1 MLVALIGLIGV
12 VIGSSIA
19 FFIDYKK
26 HKWKREEKIQ
36 ELFISEKMNRYKEL
50 INLLTELRYNISLAQ
65 LGEEVLRFP
74 KDKRIS
80 PEFCKNE
87 RDDNIKEQLRIAK
100 DIHERIEQ
108 LKIFVQKNSLFLSK
122 NVKIIF
128 WSNFYRLLSWKTR
141 VNIRNDKEL
150 AKEFP
155 DFFNDINK
163 TLDNLL
169 DLTKEAI
176 YKDLDNSNE
185 DILTIKELN
194 EIKNSNLVKKK

>member
-12 VIGSSIA
+12 VIGSSIT

-36 ELFISEKMNRYKEL
+36 ELFIIEKMNKYKEL
-50 INLLTELRYNISLAQ
+50 INLITELRYNIPLLH

-87 RDDNIKEQLRIAK
+87 LGDGIEEQLRIAQ

-108 LKIFVQKNSLFLSK
+108 LKIFGQNNSLFLSK
-122 NVKIIF
+122 NVKIVF
-128 WSNFYRLLSWKTR
+128 WSHFYRLLSWKTR

-150 AKEFP
+150 AKDFP
-155 DFFNDINK
+155 DFFDDINK

-169 DLTKEAI
+169 DLTKEEI
-176 YKDLDNSNE
+176 YKDLNNNSD
-185 DILTIKELN
+185 DILTIKELT
-194 EIKNSNLVKKK
+194 EIKNSNLVK

>member
-1 MLVALIGLIGV
+1 MLFALIGLSGV
-12 VIGSSIA
+12 VIGSLIT
-19 FFIDYKK
+19 FLIDYKK
-26 HKWKREEKIQ
+26 HQWKRGEKVQ
-36 ELFISEKMNRYKEL
+36 ELFIIEKMNRYKEL
-50 INLLTELRYNISLAQ
+50 INLLTELRYKIPLVQ

-87 RDDNIKEQLRIAK
+87 LDDDIKEQLRIAQ

-122 NVKIIF
+122 NVKIVF

-141 VNIRNDKEL
+141 VNIRNDKKL

-163 TLDNLL
+163 TLNNLL
-169 DLTKEAI
+169 DLTKEEI
-176 YKDLDNSNE
+176 YRDLNNNSD
-185 DILTIKELN
+185 DILTIEELT
-194 EIKNSNLVKKK
+194 EIKKANLAK

>member
-1 MLVALIGLIGV
+1 MLIALIGLIGV
-12 VIGSSIA
+12 FIGSSIT

-26 HKWKREEKIQ
+26 HRWKREEKIQ
-36 ELFISEKMNRYKEL
+36 ELFIIEKMSIYKEL
-50 INLLTELRYNISLAQ
+50 INLLSELRYNIPLVQ

-87 RDDNIKEQLRIAK
+87 LDEDIEEQLRIAREINK
-100 DIHERIEQ
+100 RIEHI
-108 LKIFVQKNSLFLSK
+108 KIFVQKNSLFLSK
-122 NVKIIF
+122 NVKIVF

-169 DLTKEAI
+169 DLTKEEI
-176 YKDLDNSNE
+176 YRDLNNNSD
-185 DILTIKELN
+185 DILTIEELT
-194 EIKNSNLVKKK
+194 EIKKANLVK

>member
-1 MLVALIGLIGV
+1 MLVAVIGLIGV
-12 VIGSSIA
+12 AIGA
-19 FFIDYKK
+19 FITFLIDFKK
-26 HKWKREEKIQ
+26 HQWKRGEKVQ
-36 ELFISEKMNRYKEL
+36 ELFIIERMNRYKEL
-50 INLLTELRYNISLAQ
+50 INLLTELRYNIPLVQ

-87 RDDNIKEQLRIAK
+87 LDDNIKEQLRIAQ

-122 NVKIIF
+122 NVKKIF
-128 WSNFYRLLSWKTR
+128 WSNFYRLLSWKTKL
-141 VNIRNDKEL
+141 NKRNDKEL
-150 AKEFP
+150 NDEFP
-155 DFFNDINK
+155 DFFKDINK

-176 YKDLDNSNE
+176 FKDLDNSNE

>member
-1 MLVALIGLIGV
+1 MLIALIGLIGV
-12 VIGSSIA
+12 VIGSSIT

-36 ELFISEKMNRYKEL
+36 ELFIIEKMNRYKEL
-50 INLLTELRYNISLAQ
+50 INLLTELRYNIPLVQ
-65 LGEEVLRFP
+65 LGEEVFRFP

-155 DFFNDINK
+155 YFFNDINK

-169 DLTKEAI
+169 DQTKEEI
-176 YKDLDNSNE
+176 YKDLNNNSD
-185 DILTIKELN
+185 DILTSEELT
-194 EIKNSNLVKKK
+194 EIKNSNLVK

>member
-1 MLVALIGLIGV
+1 MLIALIALIGVI
-12 VIGSSIA
+12 IGSSIT

-26 HKWKREEKIQ
+26 HKWKRGEKIQ
-36 ELFISEKMNRYKEL
+36 ELFIIEKMNIYKEL
-50 INLLTELRYNISLAQ
+50 INLLTELRYKIPLVQ

-80 PEFCKNE
+80 PDFCKNE
-87 RDDNIKEQLRIAK
+87 LDDNIKEQLRISQ

-108 LKIFVQKNSLFLSK
+108 LKIFIQKNSLFLSK

-141 VNIRNDKEL
+141 LNKRNDKEL
-150 AKEFP
+150 TKEFP

-194 EIKNSNLVKKK
+194 EIKNSNLVK

>member
-1 MLVALIGLIGV
+1 MSIALVGLIGV
-12 VIGSSIA
+12 VIGS
-19 FFIDYKK
+19 FITFLIDFKK
-26 HKWKREEKIQ
+26 HQWKREEKVQ
-36 ELFISEKMNRYKEL
+36 ELFIIEKMNRYKEL
-50 INLLTELRYNISLAQ
+50 INLLTELRYNIPLVQ

-80 PEFCKNE
+80 PEFCE
-87 RDDNIKEQLRIAK
+87 VELDDDIKEKLRISH
-100 DIHERIEQ
+100 DIHERIEHI
-108 LKIFVQKNSLFLSK
+108 KIFVQKNSLFLSK
-122 NVKIIF
+122 NVKIVF

-169 DLTKEAI
+169 DLTKEEI
-176 YKDLDNSNE
+176 YRDLNNNSD
-185 DILTIKELN
+185 DILTIEELT
-194 EIKNSNLVKKK
+194 EIKKANLVK